1 MNETQRKYD
10 ACIYA
15 ISQLKE
21 HLESVLLSHKVL
33 LPEYYRDLSAI
44 NEKCVEILAYYEQKR
59 DYYEQETQLKNII
72 VTLLELGYD
81 KDSIKKIVDKKLGNH
96 RGFFKS

>member
-10 ACIYA
+10 ACIYT

-21 HLESVLLSHKVL
+21 HLESVLLHKVL
-33 LPEYYRDLSAI
+33 LPEYYRDLTAI
-44 NEKCVEILAYYEQKR
+44 NEKCGDMIEYYEQKR
-59 DYYEQETQLKNII
+59 DHYEHETQLKNII

-81 KDSIKKIVDKKLGNH
+81 KDSIKKIVDKKLGNDG
-96 RGFFKS
+96 GFFKS